1 MITVNMDKAREIKK
15 DMIRAERKDKL
26 EALDV
31 EFMRAVEAGDTAAQA
46 VIAAKKQA
54 LRDAT
59 DDPAIAAAQTPGELK
74 AVVPTA
80 LQGDEA

>member
-15 DMIRAERKDKL
+15 DQIREARKPML

-31 EFMRAVEAGDTAAQA
+31 AYMRAVEAGDTTQQAQ
-46 VIAAKKQA
+46 IAAEKQT

-59 DDPAIAAAQTPGELK
+59 DDPGIAAATTPEELK
-74 AVVPTA
+74 AVNPLGV
-80 LQGDEA
+80 

>member
-15 DMIRAERKDKL
+15 DQIREARKPML

-31 EFMRAVEAGDTAAQA
+31 AYMRAVEAGDTTQQAQIA
-46 VIAAKKQA
+46 VEKQA

-59 DDPAIAAAQTPGELK
+59 ADPAIAAAMTPEELA
-74 AVVPTA
+74 AVDPLGA
-80 LQGDEA
+80 

>member
-15 DMIRAERKDKL
+15 DQIREARKPML

-31 EFMRAVEAGDTAAQA
+31 AYMRAVESGDTTQQAQ
-46 VIAAKKQA
+46 IAAEKQA

-59 DDPAIAAAQTPGELK
+59 ADPAISAANTPEELA
-74 AVVPTA
+74 AVDPLGA
-80 LQGDEA
+80 